1 METKKL
7 NQSIMPDKDIIEL
20 YWKRDERAITETDN
34 KYHRYLYSIARN
46 ILSDNQDC
54 EESLNDTYF
63 TTWNK
68 IPPSKP
74 TIFQSFLSKITRDIS
89 IDKYRKNS
97 AEKRIP
103 SEITVS
109 LDELDD
115 CLAFEASAEESFIA
129 NQLSVILNSYLRG
142 LSQREA
148 FIFVS
153 RYYYAD
159 SIESISKMLK
169 ISESTVFRDL
179 TKIRQGLRE
188 KIEAVGY
195 TL

>member
-68 IPPSKP
+68 IPPPIK
-74 TIFQSFLSKITRDIS
+74 
-89 IDKYRKNS
+89 
-97 AEKRIP
+97 
-103 SEITVS
+103 
-109 LDELDD
+109 
-115 CLAFEASAEESFIA
+115 A
-129 NQLSVILNSYLRG
+129 NH
-142 LSQREA
+142 
-148 FIFVS
+148 
-153 RYYYAD
+153 
-159 SIESISKMLK
+159 ISKLF
-169 ISESTVFRDL
+169 I
-179 TKIRQGLRE
+179 QNH
-188 KIEAVGY
+188 A
-195 TL
+195 